1 MMREVRLIEILAD
14 ATAALAAPQADPDG
28 VESILADALERAG
41 VSSTLRPTSAGIE
54 IERAGSHGRLESAFL
69 TVLDE
74 SARLALAAGGASSG
88 RTLDAHGFAL
98 ELERAASIARWRGHS
113 LAVAVFEILGLEMG
127 PGMIDQADVVDD
139 VGALAL
145 SAVRQDD
152 RVGHIGAAQFAL
164 LFPRAGTFEAR
175 SAFKRVRTAM
185 AGSERMSRD
194 LAIGAVGFA
203 ELGEHGSGADLLA
216 TARERQAHTRMRR
229 VYLSPVDPTHPLA
242 G

>member
-14 ATAALAAPQADPDG
+14 ATAALAAPQADPDAIEG
-28 VESILADALERAG
+28 IVEDALNRAA
-41 VSSTLRPTSAGIE
+41 VPSTLRPTSSGFE
-54 IERAGSHGRLESAFL
+54 IECAGSPGRLESAFL
-69 TVLDE
+69 TVLGE
-74 SARLALAAGGASSG
+74 SARLALAAGGASAG

-98 ELERAASIARWRGHS
+98 ELERAASIARWRGHA

-139 VGALAL
+139 VGELAL

-152 RVGHIGAAQFAL
+152 RVGHLGAAQFAL

-175 SAFKRVRTAM
+175 SAFKRVRAAM
-185 AGSERMSRD
+185 AGSDRMSRD

-203 ELGEHGSGADLLA
+203 ELGDHGTGADVLA
-216 TARERQAHTRMRR
+216 TARERQAQTRMRR
-229 VYLSPVDPTHPLA
+229 AYLAPFDPTHPLA